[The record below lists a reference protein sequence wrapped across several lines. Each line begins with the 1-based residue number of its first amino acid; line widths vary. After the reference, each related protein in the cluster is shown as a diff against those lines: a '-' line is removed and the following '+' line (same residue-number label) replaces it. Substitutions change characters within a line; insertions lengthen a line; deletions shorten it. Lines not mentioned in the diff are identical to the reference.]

1 MANAFCRRSSIND
14 GHGQVEVAV
23 ESRGFGT
30 TAPMTKSSPKST
42 AVMGGRRGCVGVK
55 RYASGVRDEAW
66 EVVSVMGINGD
77 GDGDGDGAGNGG
89 EGDGSRFAKA
99 EVVWKWWVEVVGGT
113 GGS

>member
-1 MANAFCRRSSIND
+1 
-14 GHGQVEVAV
+14 
-23 ESRGFGT
+23 
-30 TAPMTKSSPKST
+30 
-42 AVMGGRRGCVGVK
+42 MGGRRGCVGVK